1 MDKPLTEEEYKAI
14 KNKYYKIF
22 LAIMIFPLIGV
33 FILLFIFPN
42 LLNALPENYKL
53 FLVIDAGISFAIGI
67 FGIGIIFSLSSGI
80 EIGLNIFKKLTS
92 NIKLYSRYAVAKYE
106 DIYLLT
112 KDNAI
117 LLFAFTDEPYE
128 TNEKHR
134 YPKNFGIWNK
144 RVENVKVTTYRKEQD
159 VVIPTVDGTLAGHA
173 IIYAVPFYKKD
184 IIETNVFSDPDT
196 IKPIMTEIISKLKE
210 DVKNYQM
217 ENP

>member
-1 MDKPLTEEEYKAI
+1 MDKSLTEEEYKAL

-22 LAIMIFPLIGV
+22 LAIMIFSTIPI
-33 FILLFIFPN
+33 ILLFLFPS
-42 LLNALPENYKL
+42 LFNALPEIYKL
-53 FLVIDAGISFAIGI
+53 FLIIDAGISFAIGVL
-67 FGIGIIFSLSSGI
+67 GIGIIFSIFSGV
-80 EIGLNIFKKLTS
+80 EIGVSIFKKLTT
-92 NIKLYSRYAVAKYE
+92 NIKLYRGYAVAKYE

-128 TNEKHR
+128 TNEKYR

-144 RVENVKVTTYRKEQD
+144 QVEDEKVTTYRKEQD

-173 IIYAVPFYKKD
+173 IIYAVPIYRKD

-196 IKPIMTEIISKLKE
+196 IKPIMTEIISKLKD

-217 ENP
+217 MNN